1 VFTRPLLYHNQL
13 LQLRLLLLLPVAL
26 VVANKVAFSV
36 INTGILRR
44 YLYRSRNLP
53 YLEVHYFNR
62 LRVFSHSQD
71 HLVYF
76 GVIHLRLFAAE
87 QVSIMKLKLH

>member
-53 YLEVHYFNR
+53 YLEVTILTGYASF
-62 LRVFSHSQD
+62 LTAKTTWYT
-71 HLVYF
+71 L
-76 GVIHLRLFAAE
+76 E
-87 QVSIMKLKLH
+87 